1 MAVSSLVTG
10 GVGPGSTI
18 PLLLTGGLY
27 LGEEVVP
34 PAATALTGRKVPWR
48 SYRRG
53 RLIDDEL
60 YWRDDSQDIGEEKE
74 IVVESTTNRPITPN
88 ALIQEQIAAMREAIE
103 EARTD
108 KIRKK
113 RAKDLALFQQR
124 IAEEEEEQEVIK
136 LLFELMQ

>member
-1 MAVSSLVTG
+1 MAVSSLVVG
-10 GVGPGSTI
+10 GIGPGSTI
-18 PLLLTGGLY
+18 PLLLTGGL
-27 LGEEVVP
+27 GIG
-34 PAATALTGRKVPWR
+34 AAQAQTALTGRKVPWR

-60 YWRDDSQDIGEEKE
+60 YWGDDSQDIGELAKE
-74 IVVESTTNRPITPN
+74 VVESTTIRPITPN
-88 ALIQEQIAAMREAIE
+88 ALIQEQISAMQEAIE

-124 IAEEEEEQEVIK
+124 IAEEEEEQEVLK